1 MGESKR
7 ELLCEKCQRPVSSN
21 NNVLVFNLLKG
32 GFSKPTWVVKGQHL
46 LPVVENGKTICEG
59 EPSIT
64 QYLEGYP
71 RDPSLGCYDPALED
85 EVRRTFRQ
93 LQVLK

>member
-1 MGESKR
+1 MDKSEY
-7 ELLCEKCQRPVSSN
+7 EILCKKCHRVVSAD
-21 NNVLVFNLLKG
+21 NNVLVFNLIKG

-46 LPVVENGKTICEG
+46 LPVVENGKIICEG

-71 RDPSLGCYDPALED
+71 RDPSLDCYNPTFE
-85 EVRRTFRQ
+85 EEIRRAFRQ
-93 LQVLK
+93 LQELK